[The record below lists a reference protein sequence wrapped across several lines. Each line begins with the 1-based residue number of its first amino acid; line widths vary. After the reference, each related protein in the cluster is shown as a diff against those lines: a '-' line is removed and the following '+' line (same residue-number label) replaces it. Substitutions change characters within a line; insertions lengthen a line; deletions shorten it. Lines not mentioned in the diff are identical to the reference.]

1 MLWVLKSND
10 FDICNIQKHVLLTYN
25 NRLKYDKA
33 FKLSHLNGSA
43 PVI

>member
-1 MLWVLKSND
+1 MIL
-10 FDICNIQKHVLLTYN
+10 ILTYN